1 MKWQIVVV
9 RGHKMCKEAR
19 GGQERKGAK
28 GAKGGK
34 RGGAQEARSP
44 PRAARPSERTPRG
57 GLKLQ
62 RPSHEVTSRAPHSGL
77 TTSRRW
83 GRPRAPGDRLGSA
96 PALQGMRKPG
106 RSGPPSL
113 GGAID
118 GRGHAHLRH
127 VAPATATVSEKYR
140 GFSVEP

>member
-28 GAKGGK
+28 GAKRGDT
-34 RGGAQEARSP
+34 GGARAARSP

-62 RPSHEVTSRAPHSGL
+62 RPSHEATSRAPDSGL

-83 GRPRAPGDRLGSA
+83 GRPLAPGDR
-96 PALQGMRKPG
+96 PARL
-106 RSGPPSL
+106 PPC
-113 GGAID
+113 
-118 GRGHAHLRH
+118 RG
-127 VAPATATVSEKYR
+127 
-140 GFSVEP
+140 

>member
-28 GAKGGK
+28 GAKRGK
-34 RGGAQEARSP
+34 TGGAREARSP

-62 RPSHEVTSRAPHSGL
+62 RPSHEATSRAPDSGL

-83 GRPRAPGDRLGSA
+83 GRPPAPGDR
-96 PALQGMRKPG
+96 PARL
-106 RSGPPSL
+106 PPC
-113 GGAID
+113 
-118 GRGHAHLRH
+118 RG
-127 VAPATATVSEKYR
+127 
-140 GFSVEP
+140 